1 VVPQIA
7 ATSVNFYSG
16 IFDRKE
22 ELIDLAKLSSMAAP
36 VSSESLL
43 NSTISSIS
51 RFTSGYTI
59 KGMIPVIETANDIL
73 KAAIKKESF
82 EPTQNLRKI
91 THGIRMLAASYAQ
104 LNQYRKDNFK
114 PILTG

>member
-1 VVPQIA
+1 MKAKYKRLENCGNLMIPKINEQVWREKHHMMNSIR
-7 ATSVNFYSG
+7 S
-16 IFDRKE
+16 R
-22 ELIDLAKLSSMAAP
+22 DLKLKKIM
-36 VSSESLL
+36 
-43 NSTISSIS
+43 
-51 RFTSGYTI
+51 GYTI

-82 EPTQNLRKI
+82 EPTQNLRKV

>member
-1 VVPQIA
+1 MKAKYKRLENCGNLMIPKINEQVWREKHHMMNSIR
-7 ATSVNFYSG
+7 S
-16 IFDRKE
+16 R
-22 ELIDLAKLSSMAAP
+22 DLKLKKIM
-36 VSSESLL
+36 
-43 NSTISSIS
+43 
-51 RFTSGYTI
+51 GYTI

-82 EPTQNLRKI
+82 EPTQNLRKV
-91 THGIRMLAASYAQ
+91 THGIRMLATSYAQ